1 MRIKFVFWTR
11 FYSRI
16 FRNIRKKKLFFW
28 TFWRVL
34 SYGHTQ
40 KMIFPRFLNLEKL
53 SEFNLGMYWGPWNW
67 SLSSKRDFKLM
78 IWSRVVIGWRTL
90 SRALLKTLRTESF
103 VWWSEEFL
111 TWRHINDP
119 WIFMCAFIK
128 PNMVPNNAG
137 KWRDF
142 FWVDLFAIFGLTIG
156 PYSFLP
162 IYISLCDSHRN
173 CSSSDLSRLSYPNL
187 TLFHLICKV
196 VQDELIRVFKL
207 MPTDLHYEPIK
218 SMLVENQPI
227 RSWAKSIVFETRL
240 RHTCRFTRTSFTSN
254 NKNLTVIIV

>member
-1 MRIKFVFWTR
+1 
-11 FYSRI
+11 
-16 FRNIRKKKLFFW
+16 
-28 TFWRVL
+28 
-34 SYGHTQ
+34 
-40 KMIFPRFLNLEKL
+40 
-53 SEFNLGMYWGPWNW
+53 MYWGPWNW

-90 SRALLKTLRTESF
+90 SRALLKTLRTEY
-103 VWWSEEFL
+103 SEEFL

-128 PNMVPNNAG
+128 SNMVPNNAG
-137 KWRDF
+137 KWRNF
-142 FWVDLFAIFGLTIG
+142 FWVDFFAIFGLTIG

-196 VQDELIRVFKL
+196 VQDELNKVFKL
-207 MPTDLHYEPIK
+207 MLTAWHYKPIK
-218 SMLVENQPI
+218 SILVENQPI
-227 RSWAKSIVFETRL
+227 RGWAKSIVFETRL

-254 NKNLTVIIV
+254 NKNLTVIIVQCFQNLFSISQNRQNSLVCLECILEWFSDLWLYLCMRQITQKHQNEKLPNFS